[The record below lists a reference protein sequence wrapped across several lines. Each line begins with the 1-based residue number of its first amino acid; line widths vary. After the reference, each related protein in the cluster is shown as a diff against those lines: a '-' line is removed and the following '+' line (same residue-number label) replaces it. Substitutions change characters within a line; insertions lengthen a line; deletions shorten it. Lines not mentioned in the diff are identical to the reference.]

1 MSTAQVTNTDF
12 AIYPNPTTD
21 LIYLNSEILLEA
33 VISDL
38 SGKEVLRRKVRKNL
52 NISSLEKG
60 TYILTLSDGLSSYN
74 HKIIKK

>member
-1 MSTAQVTNTDF
+1 MSTAQVTNTDL
-12 AIYPNPTTD
+12 AIYQNPTTD

-38 SGKEVLRRKVRKNL
+38 SGKEVLRRKVSKNL